1 MKKIAVFP
9 GSFDPITL
17 GHVSVIKRA
26 IPLFDQVII
35 AIGDNADKKHM
46 FSAKQRENWIK
57 EVFKNE
63 PKVTMEV
70 YSGLT
75 VEFCK
80 QRNVHFILRGLR
92 TSADFEF
99 ERSIAQIN
107 RRLAPEVDTL
117 FILTEAKYTPISSS
131 IVRDVIRNGGNI
143 SEFVPPE
150 VKVIIQ

>member
-1 MKKIAVFP
+1 
-9 GSFDPITL
+9 
-17 GHVSVIKRA
+17 
-26 IPLFDQVII
+26 
-35 AIGDNADKKHM
+35 
-46 FSAKQRENWIK
+46 
-57 EVFKNE
+57 
-63 PKVTMEV
+63 
-70 YSGLT
+70 
-75 VEFCK
+75 
-80 QRNVHFILRGLR
+80 VHFILRGLR

-150 VKVIIQ
+150 VKVIDQ

>member
-46 FSAKQRENWIK
+46 FTAKQRENWIR

-63 PKVTMEV
+63 PKVTIEI

-117 FILTEAKYTPISSS
+117 FILTESQYTPISSS
-131 IVRDVIRNGGNI
+131 IVRDVIRNNGNI

-150 VKVIIQ
+150 VKV